1 VYKTEYAGTAQHTVI
16 GWTVSNIDAAV
27 RELADKGAEFE
38 RYDLPDF
45 KTDEAGIADMGA
57 ERAAWFKDPE
67 GNPRSLWQ
75 LGH

>member
-1 VYKTEYAGTAQHTVI
+1 LI
-16 GWTVSNIDAAV
+16 GWTVGDIEAVV
-27 RELADKGAEFE
+27 RELTDKGVMFE

-67 GNPRSLWQ
+67 GNLLSLWQ
-75 LGH
+75 VSQ